1 MTFICEVVLHI
12 CIMCLRHIAHRLWGT
27 WLPITYNCPL
37 RRAGFWICSLA
48 HSCTWAWR
56 WWWQNLEDFIRWIY
70 WICQYRAVINVVEYN
85 LALHCKRNLSQ
96 SRPWLP
102 IENMPLGVIAC
113 ICSYPLYKTFKET
126 KYWFLMQYIL
136 HKKSASYPTHHL
148 VPTNLLEHWM
158 LHEQVSLLNG
168 LISRYR
174 YWVYTC
180 NILRCKLCV
189 LHDLK

>member
-1 MTFICEVVLHI
+1 MPKKIWIQNDPSFIPAHIYLPPSATEKLRTLKHCMTFICEVVLHI

-113 ICSYPLYKTFKET
+113 ICSYPLYKK
-126 KYWFLMQYIL
+126 
-136 HKKSASYPTHHL
+136 HL
-148 VPTNLLEHWM
+148 RK
-158 LHEQVSLLNG
+158 LN
-168 LISRYR
+168 I
-174 YWVYTC
+174 
-180 NILRCKLCV
+180 
-189 LHDLK
+189 DF